1 VGGLVYDVTGWIKD
15 HPGGETSI
23 TGNAG
28 KDATKFFDVIHS
40 QAARE
45 MLKDWLIGTVQG
57 EPAKL

>member
-1 VGGLVYDVTGWIKD
+1 MTGWIKD